1 MNVRLWGTRGS
12 VAAAGPDTVRY
23 GGDTACVQVEGP
35 GGEVIVLD
43 AGSGVRPVGSI
54 VAGAARID
62 VLLTHLH
69 MDHIQGLGFFTPL
82 FDPDVETHIW
92 GPPSATLNL
101 GERLSRYLSPPLFP
115 VHLRELPNT
124 VLHDVDRGEFRIGSV
139 SVGAELVSHPGATL
153 GYRLE
158 AGGSVLAYLPDHEPA
173 LGVFDFPD
181 APEWTSGN
189 ALMAG
194 ADLLIHDA
202 QYTDAEYETRV
213 GWGHST
219 LGQVVTLAARAGVG
233 TLVSFHHDP
242 SHSDAMLDEIN
253 AEVAAADL
261 PFEFVPGRAGEVFTL
276 G

>member
-1 MNVRLWGTRGS
+1 VNVTLWGTRGS
-12 VAAAGPDTVRY
+12 VAAAGHDTVRY

-35 GGEVIVLD
+35 EGEVIVLD
-43 AGSGVRPVGSI
+43 AGSGVRPVSNV
-54 VAGAARID
+54 VADASRID

-82 FDPDVETHIW
+82 FDPGVETHIW

-124 VLHDVDRGEFRIGSV
+124 VLHDVDREAFQVGSV
-139 SVGAELVSHPGATL
+139 AVSAELVCHPGATL

-158 AGGSVLAYLPDHEPA
+158 AVGSTLAYLPDHEPA
-173 LGVFDFPD
+173 LGVIDFPD

-194 ADLLIHDA
+194 ADLVIHDA
-202 QYTDAEYETRV
+202 QYTDAEYGSRI

-219 LGQVVTLAARAGVG
+219 LGQVVALAARAQVG

-242 SHSDAMLDEIN
+242 SHSDVMIDEMN
-253 AEVAAADL
+253 SEVAAADL
-261 PFEFVPGRAGEVFTL
+261 PFEFVPGRAGEVFRL